1 MAEITAALVKELRER
16 TGQGMMECK
25 KALVAAGGDIEKAID
40 DMRASGAIKA
50 AKKAGNVAAEGAI
63 AARVEGGRGLLIEVN
78 SQTDFL
84 ALQDDFKAFVKE
96 SLDEAFAQKLT
107 EAAPLIASR
116 ESAREA
122 LVAKCGENVNIRRL
136 ARAEGDVVGA
146 YLHGHRIGVLVV
158 LKGGN
163 EELAKHVAMHVAASN
178 PAVLS
183 PSDVSEELIAKEKE
197 IFLQLNAEKIAG
209 KPENIVENM
218 VKGRIAKFLAEASL
232 VEQPFVKD
240 PEVISTITYR
250 ELRELSYMGATV
262 LHEDSIFPLRQEG
275 IPIHVL
281 NTNAPQDPG
290 TMIVENTCSK
300 PKFTITGIAGKKGFA
315 SITVEK
321 SMMNTEIGFGRKV
334 LGVFEDNN
342 LSFEHMPSGID
353 TMTVFV
359 HQNEF
364 AEKEQQ
370 VIAGLHRA
378 VQPDSIDLESDL
390 ALIAVV
396 GRGMRRTR
404 GTAGRIFSALAHAHV
419 NVKMIDQGSS
429 ELNIIIGVEN
439 RDFETAIKAI
449 YDIFVVAQI

>member
-50 AKKAGNVAAEGAI
+50 AKKAGNIAAEGSI
-63 AARVEGGRGLLIEVN
+63 AVRVEGNRGLIIEVN

-96 SLDEAFAQKLT
+96 SLDEAFEKNLS

-136 ARAEGDVVGA
+136 TAVSGDTVGA

-163 EELAKHVAMHVAASN
+163 DELAKHVAMHVAASN
-178 PAVLS
+178 PAVVS
-183 PSDVSEELIAKEKE
+183 PDHVSEELVAKEKE

-232 VEQPFVKD
+232 VEQAFIMD
-240 PEVISTITYR
+240 PEVKVGD
-250 ELRELSYMGATV
+250 LVKKAGAEV
-262 LHEDSIFPLRQEG
+262 VSFVRYEVGEG
-275 IPIHVL
+275 IEKAETDFAAEV
-281 NTNAPQDPG
+281 AAQ
-290 TMIVENTCSK
+290 VAASK
-300 PKFTITGIAGKKGFA
+300 
-315 SITVEK
+315 
-321 SMMNTEIGFGRKV
+321 
-334 LGVFEDNN
+334 
-342 LSFEHMPSGID
+342 
-353 TMTVFV
+353 
-359 HQNEF
+359 Q
-364 AEKEQQ
+364 
-370 VIAGLHRA
+370 
-378 VQPDSIDLESDL
+378 
-390 ALIAVV
+390 
-396 GRGMRRTR
+396 
-404 GTAGRIFSALAHAHV
+404 
-419 NVKMIDQGSS
+419 
-429 ELNIIIGVEN
+429 
-439 RDFETAIKAI
+439 
-449 YDIFVVAQI
+449 